1 MEHVQNYSFN
11 IKCETIKW
19 LKLLYPCGRWGYV
32 EIVHKGNVIDISSYS
47 TKYNK
52 WLVNSAPC
60 LPLSQLNT
68 YKGHCSGWMNQKVDS
83 LCRIGSRHERISSRI
98 SECLKTKTIEQDV
111 DKTPGPG
118 GWRRPRPGKW
128 KIFIYFSALKI
139 FLVQTNLTAAGPRAG
154 RGAGAPGHVGQAV
167 GGGGRGGGAGARR
180 VPPRLLRG
188 GRLPPAR
195 PHQEVQTQAA
205 RMKFYNHRE
214 TPTDIITRRAF

>member
-1 MEHVQNYSFN
+1 MGLNSIYNLPLWTPTNILGSTYLGHKPCVNKEYLIYYVCKMEHVQNYSFN

-111 DKTPGPG
+111 DKTSGPG

-128 KIFIYFSALKI
+128 KLFIFAARYLLKIYFGFAINI
-139 FLVQTNLTAAGPRAG
+139 FS
-154 RGAGAPGHVGQAV
+154 
-167 GGGGRGGGAGARR
+167 
-180 VPPRLLRG
+180 
-188 GRLPPAR
+188 
-195 PHQEVQTQAA
+195 
-205 RMKFYNHRE
+205 
-214 TPTDIITRRAF
+214 